1 VSVLIT
7 ILSYG
12 TGAVFILLTFPV
24 ALLLRVL
31 TFPFDRHRLLVGWS
45 LVWLGRL
52 FIRTSPL
59 WEVTVEGTLPA
70 PPSTYV
76 VVPNHQSLVDALAVA
91 CLPANLKWIGKRSAF
106 QLPWLGWAFSL
117 AGYVPVLRGEKA
129 DGRRAL
135 ARLRRYL
142 AEGIPVG
149 LFAEGTRSRDG
160 QLKDFKA
167 GPFKLAIEA
176 GVPVIPVAIS
186 GAGAAMPADQAWIR
200 PSRITV
206 RILEPIPTRG
216 MSVDDVEPL
225 RAAVRRRLL
234 DAVETTSAS
243 GRPGRGEV
251 GEGPM
256 A

>member
-1 VSVLIT
+1 VRVLIA
-7 ILSYG
+7 IVSYG
-12 TGAVFILLTFPV
+12 LGAAVIFLTFPV

-31 TFPFDRHRLLVGWS
+31 TFPFDRHRMLVSGS
-45 LVWLGRL
+45 LVLLGRAL
-52 FIRTSPL
+52 IRVYPL
-59 WEVTVEGTLPA
+59 WHVTVEGSLPA
-70 PPSTYV
+70 PPQTYV

-106 QLPWLGWAFSL
+106 QLPWLGWAFRL

-149 LFAEGTRSRDG
+149 LFAEGSRSRNG
-160 QLKDFKA
+160 LLKDFKA

-176 GVPVIPVAIS
+176 GAPVIPVAIS
-186 GAGAAMPADQAWIR
+186 GAGQAMPADQPWIK

-206 RILEPIPTRG
+206 RILAPIETRG
-216 MSVDDVEPL
+216 MSVDDVEQL
-225 RAAVRRRLL
+225 RAMVRQRLL
-234 DAVETTSAS
+234 DAVESS
-243 GRPGRGEV
+243 SRPPG
-251 GEGPM
+251 
-256 A
+256 

>member
-1 VSVLIT
+1 MRALIATVSYAL
-7 ILSYG
+7 
-12 TGAVFILLTFPV
+12 GALVILLSFPL
-24 ALLLRVL
+24 ALLLRLL
-31 TFPFDRHRLLVGWS
+31 TFPFDRHRMLVSWS
-45 LVWLGRL
+45 LVWLGRAM
-52 FIRTSPL
+52 IRVYPL
-59 WEVTVEGTLPA
+59 WDVRVEGTLPA
-70 PPSTYV
+70 PPQTYV

-117 AGYVPVLRGEKA
+117 AGYVPVLRSDRA

-142 AEGIPVG
+142 AEGVPVG
-149 LFAEGTRSRDG
+149 LFAEGTRSRNG

-186 GAGAAMPADQAWIR
+186 GAGAAMPADQPWIR

-216 MSVDDVEPL
+216 LTAEDVEPL
-225 RAAVRRRLL
+225 RATVRQRLL
-234 DAVETTSAS
+234 DAVEK
-243 GRPGRGEV
+243 R
-251 GEGPM
+251 
-256 A
+256 